1 MSDIAKITQVS
12 GTAVPIRG
20 NDIDTDRIIPARY
33 LKEVTFARM
42 GEYPFFDERF
52 DALGKLKPHALNDPQ
67 YKGASILFVNKNFGC
82 GSSREHAPQALY
94 RYGINAIVGESF
106 AAIFAGNCTMMG
118 VPTVTVSHEQAELM
132 MKAVEQN
139 PQTQFTVDIVKKTIT
154 FGEQRIT
161 IDLPETYRS
170 ALTSGSWD
178 STALLRAN
186 LAQVKKTASQ
196 LPYMNGFAG

>member
-1 MSDIAKITQVS
+1 MGDIVKITKIS
-12 GTAVPIRG
+12 GTALPMRG
-20 NDIDTDRIIPARY
+20 NDTDTDRIIPARY

-52 DALGKLKPHALNDPQ
+52 DAAGKKKDHPFNDPE
-67 YKGASILFVNKNFGC
+67 YRGASILFVNKNFGC

-94 RYGINAIVGESF
+94 RFGLQAIVGESF
-106 AAIFAGNCTMMG
+106 AAIFAGNCTIMG
-118 VPTVTVSHEQAELM
+118 VPAVTVGSKEIDRLM
-132 MKAVEQN
+132 RS
-139 PQTQFTVDIVKKTIT
+139 VDEKPRTEYTIDLEAKTISYD
-154 FGEQRIT
+154 GHEIA

-186 LAQVKKTASQ
+186 LDQVRETAAK
-196 LPYMNGFAG
+196 LPYINDFPG

>member
-1 MSDIAKITQVS
+1 MSEIVKITQVS
-12 GTAVPIRG
+12 GTAVSIRG

-52 DALGKLKPHALNDPQ
+52 DSAGNLKPHPFNDPQ

-94 RYGINAIVGESF
+94 RYGIQAIVGESF

-118 VPTVTVSHEQAELM
+118 VPAVAVSHEQVEQM
-132 MKAVEQN
+132 MKTVEQN
-139 PQTQFTVDIVKKTIT
+139 PQTQFTVDIDKKTIT
-154 FGEQRIT
+154 FGEQRVSIE
-161 IDLPETYRS
+161 LPETYRS
-170 ALTSGSWD
+170 ALISGSWD
-178 STALLRAN
+178 STTLLRSN
-186 LAQVKKTASQ
+186 LAQVKKTASR

>member
-1 MSDIAKITQVS
+1 MSEIIKIAQVS
-12 GTAVPIRG
+12 GTAVSIKG

-33 LKEVTFARM
+33 LKEATFARM

-52 DALGKLKPHALNDPQ
+52 DGAGNLKPHPFNDPKF
-67 YKGASILFVNKNFGC
+67 KGASILFVNKNFGC

-94 RYGINAIVGESF
+94 RYGIHAIVGESF

-118 VPTVTVSHEQAELM
+118 VPTVTVLHEQVELM
-132 MKAVEQN
+132 MKAVDQN
-139 PQTQFTVDIVKKTIT
+139 PKTQFTVDIEKKTIT
-154 FGEQRIT
+154 FGEQRIV
-161 IDLPETYRS
+161 IDLPETYRN

-186 LAQVKKTASQ
+186 LAQVKNTAAR
-196 LPYMNGFAG
+196 LPYMNDFAG

>member
-1 MSDIAKITQVS
+1 MSEIVKITQVS
-12 GTAVPIRG
+12 GTAVSIRG

-42 GEYPFFDERF
+42 GDYPFFDERF
-52 DALGKLKPHALNDPQ
+52 DASGNPKPHPFNDPK

-94 RYGINAIVGESF
+94 RYGIHAIIGESF

-118 VPTVTVSHEQAELM
+118 VPTVTVSHEQVELM

-139 PQTQFTVDIVKKTIT
+139 PKTQFTVDIEKKTIT
-154 FGEQRIT
+154 FGEQRIV

-170 ALTSGSWD
+170 ALISGSWD

>member
-1 MSDIAKITQVS
+1 MSEIVRITQVS
-12 GTAVPIRG
+12 GTAVSIRG

-52 DALGKLKPHALNDPQ
+52 DAAGNLKPHPFNDPQ
-67 YKGASILFVNKNFGC
+67 YKGAAILFVNKNFGC

-94 RYGINAIVGESF
+94 RYGIHAIVGESF

-118 VPTVTVSHEQAELM
+118 VPTVTVSHEQVELM

-139 PQTQFTVDIVKKTIT
+139 PKTQFTVDIEKKTIT
-154 FGEQRIT
+154 FGEQRIV
-161 IDLPETYRS
+161 IDLPETCRS
-170 ALTSGSWD
+170 ALISGSWD

-186 LAQVKKTASQ
+186 LAQVKNTASQ

>member
-1 MSDIAKITQVS
+1 MSEIIKITRVS
-12 GTAVPIRG
+12 GTAVHIRG

-52 DALGKLKPHALNDPQ
+52 HASGKKRDHPFNDPE

-94 RYGINAIVGESF
+94 RFGIKAIVGESF
-106 AAIFAGNCTMMG
+106 AAIFAGNCTIMG
-118 VPTVTVSHEQAELM
+118 VPTVTVNAKEMELL
-132 MKAVEQN
+132 MKSVEDD
-139 PQTQFTVDIVKKTIT
+139 PRTEYTVDLESKTLTYGSHKIA
-154 FGEQRIT
+154 
-161 IDLPETYRS
+161 IDLPETYRK
-170 ALTSGSWD
+170 ALTTGCWD

-186 LAQVKKTASQ
+186 LEQVRKTASK
-196 LPYMNGFAG
+196 LPYMSGFAS